1 MRYNM
6 FAKPMKVKF
15 LPNDK
20 KESSRPGI
28 RMDSVYE
35 AYDVVDERIL
45 VIDDN
50 NEFVWADL
58 HKFKVVKDDR
68 TNQRIPDQAG
78 DEGLQQGT
86 KPVSIAGGKAT
97 NTGTDGTVVRTKA
110 KPAQSV
116 GNTMDFAQALS

>member
-58 HKFKVVKDDR
+58 HKFKVVRDDR

-78 DEGLQQGT
+78 DEGLRQGT
-86 KPVSIAGGKAT
+86 KQVSSAGSKTA
-97 NTGTDGTVVRTKA
+97 NTGTDGKDIRTKT
-110 KPAQSV
+110 KSAQSV
-116 GNTMDFAQALS
+116 GSTMDFTQALS

>member
-1 MRYNM
+1 M
-6 FAKPMKVKF
+6 FAKPMKVTF
-15 LPNDK
+15 SPNDK

-86 KPVSIAGGKAT
+86 KQVSIAGGKTA

-110 KPAQSV
+110 KPTQSV
-116 GNTMDFAQALS
+116 GHTMDFTQVLS